1 MSDLWA
7 FKPQAREAPRLVG
20 FDVEALDGSIGVIE
34 RTTSGPGSAHLIVD
48 TGFWNLGK
56 KRMIPAGMI
65 DSIDLERRK
74 VVINMTKDQITEA
87 PAFQTMEDQARE
99 QQAESV
105 EEPAAG
111 TATTTDTQSGG
122 TATGFRVASSI
133 ATIVKKQL
141 FACRLVC
148 ARMFSV
154 ITLMPTSIEVL
165 PV

>member
-65 DSIDLERRK
+65 DSIDLERRRVK
-74 VVINMTKDQITEA
+74 LNLTKEQVRAA
-87 PAFQTMEDQARE
+87 PDFDEERSRE
-99 QQAESV
+99 
-105 EEPAAG
+105 
-111 TATTTDTQSGG
+111 TAYRDLVGRYYDPFYYDP
-122 TATGFRVASSI
+122 FR
-133 ATIVKKQL
+133 
-141 FACRLVC
+141 
-148 ARMFSV
+148 
-154 ITLMPTSIEVL
+154 
-165 PV
+165 